1 MWHSAQPGQKQ
12 QPSVSFPPPRFIYQ
26 AGHHL
31 LWNIPLDIWSQLSW
45 LHPLQVLVAL
55 QPSEWERMR
64 SWKVL
69 DLIQTLY
76 SNN

>member
-1 MWHSAQPGQKQ
+1 MPSQVKNSSPQSAFPLPDLYTKQGIIYYGIFLWTFGVNFPGCI
-12 QPSVSFPPPRFIYQ
+12 PS
-26 AGHHL
+26 
-31 LWNIPLDIWSQLSW
+31 
-45 LHPLQVLVAL
+45 QVLVAL